1 MSFTT
6 RNYEITDMESSLLL
20 GVVRNVTS
28 GRLAGAAL
36 ELGSPVVNLS
46 GQGNTTDELWP
57 GMLVVAKGIP
67 ANTIVLSIDS
77 STSFTMSQDATADAE
92 GVVIVARGYLPEI
105 TTKNINIEHYRDLFD
120 VESEINFRTDYQGE
134 EGGPVKARGSQTM
147 PAALIPT
154 GATAVQGAVEPGGGF
169 SGQGNTVLIARAY
182 ADTLQFAVSDA
193 HNHTPPREQ
202 TQKVSFVLFVCDDG
216 ALVPVP
222 VYPKTLI
229 TQEAAAQ

>member
-57 GMLVVAKGIP
+57 GMLVVAKGIQ

-77 STSFTMSQDATADAE
+77 STSFTMSQDDA
-92 GVVIVARGYLPEI
+92 L
-105 TTKNINIEHYRDLFD
+105 
-120 VESEINFRTDYQGE
+120 S
-134 EGGPVKARGSQTM
+134 
-147 PAALIPT
+147 
-154 GATAVQGAVEPGGGF
+154 
-169 SGQGNTVLIARAY
+169 
-182 ADTLQFAVSDA
+182 
-193 HNHTPPREQ
+193 
-202 TQKVSFVLFVCDDG
+202 
-216 ALVPVP
+216 
-222 VYPKTLI
+222 
-229 TQEAAAQ
+229 

>member
-1 MSFTT
+1 
-6 RNYEITDMESSLLL
+6 MESSLLL

-120 VESEINFRTDYQGE
+120 VESAINFRTDYQGQ
-134 EGGPVKARGSQTM
+134 EGGPVKAPGSQTM

-154 GATAVQGAVEPGGGF
+154 GATAIQGAVEAVTGYTG
-169 SGQGNTVLIARAY
+169 STALIARAY

-202 TQKVSFVLFVCDDG
+202 TQKVSSVLFVCDDG